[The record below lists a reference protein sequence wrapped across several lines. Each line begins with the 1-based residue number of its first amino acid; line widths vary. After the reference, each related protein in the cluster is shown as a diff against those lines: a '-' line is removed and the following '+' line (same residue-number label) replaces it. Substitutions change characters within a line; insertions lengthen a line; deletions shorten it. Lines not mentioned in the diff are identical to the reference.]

1 MSVYLIVLI
10 VIAALALDLF
20 LLYKYLEWD
29 RYSRGRPYKLDSFEP
44 EEYALLMQAYAK
56 AIEPETGTF
65 RGGGVWRKE
74 ASFSQREFQ
83 SALIRGQL
91 SKEELEEL
99 NGFVI
104 RLMNSN
110 PDNAI
115 LESIYRKLCFL

>member
-1 MSVYLIVLI
+1 MPVYLIILI
-10 VIAALALDLF
+10 VIAALALGLF

-29 RYSRGRPYKLDSFEP
+29 RYSRGRPYKLDSLEP
-44 EEYALLMQAYAK
+44 EEYVLLLQAYSK

-74 ASFSQREFQ
+74 ASLSQLEFKG
-83 SALIRGQL
+83 ALIRGQL

-99 NGFVI
+99 KGFVI

-115 LESIYRKLCFL
+115 LESIYRKLCNL